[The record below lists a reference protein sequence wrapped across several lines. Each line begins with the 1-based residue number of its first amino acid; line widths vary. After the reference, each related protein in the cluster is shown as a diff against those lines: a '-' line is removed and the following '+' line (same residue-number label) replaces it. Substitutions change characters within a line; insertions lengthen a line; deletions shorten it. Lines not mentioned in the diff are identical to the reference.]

1 MTKKVEK
8 VLVPLDFSKKA
19 EEAYKFAK
27 NQAWKIIVL
36 HVLEEGLL
44 ERIYPF
50 FSTPGMDFKKFVEE
64 RRNQAENELKKYD
77 AVKRIVKIGKC
88 WKEIVKTGEEEDV
101 DLIAMTKRGT
111 AEEIILGSCA
121 ERVVRHA
128 TKPVLIIP

>member
-1 MTKKVEK
+1 MTKKVKK

-19 EEAYKFAK
+19 EEAYEFAK
-27 NQAWKIIVL
+27 KQGWEIIVL

-50 FSTPGMDFKKFVEE
+50 FSTPGLDFKKFAEE
-64 RRNQAENELKKYD
+64 RRKQVVKELKKYD

-88 WKEIVKTGEEEDV
+88 WKEIVKTSEEDI
-101 DLIAMTKRGT
+101 DLMVMTKRGT
-111 AEEIILGSCA
+111 AEEAIIGSCA

-128 TKPVLIIP
+128 TKPVIIVP

>member
-1 MTKKVEK
+1 MK

-19 EEAYKFAK
+19 EEAYEFAK
-27 NQAWKIIVL
+27 EQGWEIIVL

-44 ERIYPF
+44 ESIYPF
-50 FSTPGMDFKKFVEE
+50 LSAPDLDFKKFVEE
-64 RRNQAENELKKYD
+64 RKKQVEKELEKYD

-88 WKEIVKTGEEEDV
+88 WKEIVKTAEEENI
-101 DLIAMTKRGT
+101 DLIVMTKRGT
-111 AEEIILGSCA
+111 AEEVIFGSCA

>member
-1 MTKKVEK
+1 MTKKVKK

-19 EEAYKFAK
+19 EEAYEFAK
-27 NQAWKIIVL
+27 KQGWEIIVL

-50 FSTPGMDFKKFVEE
+50 FSTPGLDFKKFAEE
-64 RRNQAENELKKYD
+64 RRKQVVKELEKYD

-88 WKEIVKTGEEEDV
+88 WKEIVKTSEEDI
-101 DLIAMTKRGT
+101 DLMVMTKRGT
-111 AEEIILGSCA
+111 AEEAIIGSCA

-128 TKPVLIIP
+128 TKPVIIVP

>member
-19 EEAYKFAK
+19 EEAYEFAK
-27 NQAWKIIVL
+27 KQGWEIIVL

-50 FSTPGMDFKKFVEE
+50 FSTPGLDFKKFAEE
-64 RRNQAENELKKYD
+64 RRKQVVKELEKYD

-88 WKEIVKTGEEEDV
+88 WKEIVKTAEEEDV
-101 DLIAMTKRGT
+101 DLIVMTKRGT
-111 AEEIILGSCA
+111 AEEVILGSCA

-128 TKPVLIIP
+128 TKPVIIVP